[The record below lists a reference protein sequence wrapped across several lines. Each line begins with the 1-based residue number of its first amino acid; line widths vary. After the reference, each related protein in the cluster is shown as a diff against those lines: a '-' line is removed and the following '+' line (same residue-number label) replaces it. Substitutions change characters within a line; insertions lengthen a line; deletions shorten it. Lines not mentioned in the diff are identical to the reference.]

1 MYILI
6 IVVIVIFLIGFV
18 YIEPMVMK
26 HKVKNDNEYGSARFA
41 SDSEIKKNFKKELTS
56 NIKESG
62 FPVSYSKDLK
72 HIYFDRETPH
82 YVYLGSTGSGK
93 TVTVVLNECT
103 FISAAKEKR
112 SVFITDPKG
121 EIYQNTSKMFKDRG
135 YRILTIDFRN
145 PELSN
150 KINIL
155 DPVIIEYED
164 YMLCEKLSDK
174 FNFYIEALNKD
185 NFRLNK
191 LLDNKKIKGINL
203 NNIIAKMNSNNI
215 KIKEYSNYKDIMLN
229 SSMSHLAETNRLIS
243 SLATMVMQEKHEQ
256 KDPFWNESAKNLLE
270 GLIGFFL
277 EEYKLGNITRE
288 KITMTSIRKFQNSSM
303 EQNNFKKFKDY
314 INQKKYG
321 SKSKDALV
329 SILSASDNTYKSITA
344 VFGQK
349 MNIFDDVNVANV
361 TSTSD
366 FKFNDLCKEPTAI
379 YMIVPDEDKTY
390 FTLVTII
397 VGLLY
402 RDLVKLA
409 NSRDEKKLP
418 YEIDFILDEFAN
430 CPPLA
435 DIEAIVSV
443 ARSRGMHFHF
453 FIQSF
458 SQLDNVYG
466 KDVAQIILD
475 NCGLTYLKTNTQE
488 TAEAISKRL
497 GKKTIESNS
506 VRQSMS
512 LMNYNGDRSTNLI
525 GRDLM
530 TPEEVKQL
538 HYKTIIFPIIGFPI
552 FRDTIMYNKFSCYK
566 PGMIERIPKPLKDL
580 SYTYFVVE
588 DIKHK
593 IKTRKPIQ
601 NDEKEIYE
609 QMELADKEN
618 LKPLE
623 EVIEKIFKEDFDIK
637 YNRTLNNRC
646 YLSVTVKG
654 NINQRQKLL
663 IKSKIREEQYHV
675 EIIEKKDKTI
685 INIHNENPN
694 LNLLQNINNER

>member
-1 MYILI
+1 MNVGLI
-6 IVVIVIFLIGFV
+6 VLLVVMVIFIIGFM
-18 YIEPMVMK
+18 YIEPILMK
-26 HKVKNDNEYGSARFA
+26 HKVKNDNEYGSARF
-41 SDSEIKKNFKKELTS
+41 STNKEIKKNFKKES
-56 NIKESG
+56 VYHIKEAG
-62 FPVSYSKDLK
+62 FPVSFSKNLK
-72 HIYFDRETPH
+72 SIYFDRETPH

-93 TVTVVLNECT
+93 SVTAVIPTCT
-103 FISAAKEKR
+103 FISKAKKKR

-121 EIYQNTSKMFKDRG
+121 EIYQTTSKMFQHQG
-135 YRILTIDFRN
+135 YKILTIDFRN
-145 PELSN
+145 PEKSN

-155 DPVIIEYED
+155 EPVIKEYEE
-164 YMLCEKLSDK
+164 YINYEKLSIESDNENDK
-174 FNFYIEALNKD
+174 LNY
-185 NFRLNK
+185 NNK
-191 LLDNKKIKGINL
+191 
-203 NNIIAKMNSNNI
+203 
-215 KIKEYSNYKDIMLN
+215 
-229 SSMSHLAETNRLIS
+229 SMSCLAETNRLIS
-243 SLATMVMQEKHEQ
+243 SLATMVMQDKVEQ

-277 EEYKLGNITRE
+277 EEYKAGNITRE

-303 EQNNFKKFKDY
+303 EENNFKKFKDY
-314 INQKKYG
+314 INTKSYG

-329 SILSASDNTYKSITA
+329 SILSASENTYKSITA

-349 MNIFDDVNVANV
+349 MNIFDDINVANV

-366 FKFNDLCKEPTAI
+366 FDFNILGSKPVAL
-379 YMIVPDEDKTY
+379 YVIVPDEDKTY

-409 NSRDEKKLP
+409 NTTEKKKLP

-466 KDVAQIILD
+466 KEVAQIILD

-552 FRDTIMYNKFSCYK
+552 FRDTILYNKFSCYK
-566 PGMIERIPKPLKDL
+566 PGMIERKVNPLKDL
-580 SYTYFVVE
+580 SYTYYVVE
-588 DIKHK
+588 DIKYEVK
-593 IKTRKPIQ
+593 DKRRTPTGGA
-601 NDEKEIYE
+601 NEIYE
-609 QMELADKEN
+609 AMELADKEN

-623 EVIEKIFKEDFDIK
+623 EIIEKIFKEDYDLK
-637 YNRTLNNRC
+637 YNRTTNHRC
-646 YLSVTVKG
+646 YMSITIKG
-654 NINQRQKLL
+654 RINQVDKLL
-663 IKSKIREEQYHV
+663 IKSKIKEDQYHV
-675 EIIEKKDKTI
+675 EIIEKKEKTI
-685 INIHNENPN
+685 INIHNEG
-694 LNLLQNINNER
+694 LNLGLNQR

>member
-1 MYILI
+1 MNTLYIVLA
-6 IVVIVIFLIGFV
+6 VIMVIFLIGFIYV
-18 YIEPMVMK
+18 EPMIMK
-26 HKVKNDNEYGSARFA
+26 HKVKNDNEYGSAKF
-41 SDSEIKKNFKKELTS
+41 STDKEIKKNFKRELTS
-56 NIKESG
+56 NIKKPG
-62 FPVSYSKDLK
+62 FPVYYSKDLK
-72 HIYFDRETPH
+72 YIYFDRETPH

-103 FISAAKEKR
+103 FISAANEKR

-121 EIYQNTSKMFKDRG
+121 EIYQNTSKMFLDRG
-135 YRILTIDFRN
+135 YNILTIDFRN

-155 DPVIIEYED
+155 DPIINEYEEYIAND
-164 YMLCEKLSDK
+164 KSYNKFNNFIIAYQNDNKRLEKLLKNEKIKDK
-174 FNFYIEALNKD
+174 NREYLNDRIKINNNYIESYSV
-185 NFRLNK
+185 
-191 LLDNKKIKGINL
+191 IKNNL
-203 NNIIAKMNSNNI
+203 NNYA
-215 KIKEYSNYKDIMLN
+215 
-229 SSMSHLAETNRLIS
+229 MSHYAETNRLIS

-270 GLIGFFL
+270 GIIGFFL
-277 EEYKLGNITRE
+277 EEYKVGNIKRE

-303 EQNNFKKFKDY
+303 EQNNFKKFKEY
-314 INQKKYG
+314 INLKPYG

-329 SILSASDNTYKSITA
+329 SILSASENTYKSITA

-349 MNIFDDVNVANV
+349 MNLFDDINVANV

-366 FKFNDLCKEPTAI
+366 FKFSDLGKEPTAL
-379 YMIVPDEDKTY
+379 YVIVPDEDKTY

-402 RDLVKLA
+402 RELVKLA
-409 NSRDEKKLP
+409 NSNEKKKLP

-466 KDVAQIILD
+466 KEVAQIILD

-552 FRDTIMYNKFSCYK
+552 FRDTILYNKFSCYES
-566 PGMIERIPKPLKDL
+566 GMIEKKINPLKDL
-580 SYTYFVVE
+580 SYTYYVVE
-588 DIKHK
+588 DIKYEVK
-593 IKTRKPIQ
+593 DRKRIPTSGA
-601 NDEKEIYE
+601 NEIYE
-609 QMELADKEN
+609 AMELADKEN

-623 EVIEKIFKEDFDIK
+623 EIIEKIFKEDYDLK
-637 YNRTLNNRC
+637 YNRTVNHRC
-646 YLSVTVKG
+646 YMSVTIKG
-654 NINQRQKLL
+654 QISQVNKVL
-663 IKSKIREEQYHV
+663 IKSKIKEDNYHV
-675 EIIEKKDKTI
+675 EIIEKKEKTV
-685 INIHNENPN
+685 INIYNEG
-694 LNLLQNINNER
+694 LNLGLNQR

>member
-1 MYILI
+1 MNTLYI
-6 IVVIVIFLIGFV
+6 VIAILMVIFLIGFV
-18 YIEPMVMK
+18 YVEPMIMK
-26 HKVKNDNEYGSARFA
+26 HKVKNDNEYGSARF
-41 SDSEIKKNFKKELTS
+41 STDKEIKKNFKKELTS
-56 NIKESG
+56 NIKKSG

-72 HIYFDRETPH
+72 NIYFDRETPH

-103 FISAAKEKR
+103 FISAAAEKR

-121 EIYQNTSKMFKDRG
+121 EIYQNTSKMFKDRN
-135 YRILTIDFRN
+135 YNILTIDFRN

-155 DPVIIEYED
+155 DPIINEYDEYIAND
-164 YMLCEKLSDK
+164 ESVVTFTNLIIAHQNDNKRLEKLLK
-174 FNFYIEALNKD
+174 NE
-185 NFRLNK
+185 
-191 LLDNKKIKGINL
+191 KIKDKNREFINDRIKYNNVSIENYSVIKNNL
-203 NNIIAKMNSNNI
+203 NNNA
-215 KIKEYSNYKDIMLN
+215 
-229 SSMSHLAETNRLIS
+229 MSHYAETNRLIS

-270 GLIGFFL
+270 GIIGFFL
-277 EEYKLGNITRE
+277 EEYKLGNIKRE

-303 EQNNFKKFKDY
+303 EQNNFKKFKEY
-314 INQKKYG
+314 INLKPYG

-329 SILSASDNTYKSITA
+329 SILSASENTYKSITA

-349 MNIFDDVNVANV
+349 MNLFDDINVANV

-366 FKFNDLCKEPTAI
+366 FKFSDLGKEPTAL
-379 YMIVPDEDKTY
+379 YVIVPDEDKTY

-402 RDLVKLA
+402 RELVKLA
-409 NSRDEKKLP
+409 NSNDKKKLP

-466 KDVAQIILD
+466 KEVAQIILD

-552 FRDTIMYNKFSCYK
+552 FRDTILYNKFSCYE
-566 PGMIERIPKPLKDL
+566 PGMIERKVNPLKDL
-580 SYTYFVVE
+580 SYTYYVVE
-588 DIKHK
+588 DIKYEVK
-593 IKTRKPIQ
+593 DKRRTPTGGA
-601 NDEKEIYE
+601 NEIYE
-609 QMELADKEN
+609 AMELADKEN

-623 EVIEKIFKEDFDIK
+623 EIIEKIFKEDYDLK
-637 YNRTLNNRC
+637 YNRTTNHRC
-646 YLSVTVKG
+646 YMSITIKSR
-654 NINQRQKLL
+654 INQVDKLL
-663 IKSKIREEQYHV
+663 IKSKIKEDQYHV
-675 EIIEKKDKTI
+675 EIIEKKEKTI
-685 INIHNENPN
+685 INIHNEG
-694 LNLLQNINNER
+694 LNLGLNQR